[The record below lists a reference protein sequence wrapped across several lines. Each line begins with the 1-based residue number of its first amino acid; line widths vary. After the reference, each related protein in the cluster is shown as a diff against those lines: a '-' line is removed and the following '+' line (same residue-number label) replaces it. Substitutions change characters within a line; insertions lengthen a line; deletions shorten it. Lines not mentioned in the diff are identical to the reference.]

1 MNGNQ
6 QSTFKE
12 GEVTE
17 ILKRLTGSFAQ
28 CNAEAVLQR
37 AVFAGLYQ
45 DDVLEQDEADQDFS
59 DLDELLAPNSVDMNS
74 KSRAVAHSSPESLL
88 AIETGLFAGEPSY
101 VLKRD
106 PGGEKEAKQD
116 ASFLDELGTLSQA
129 DRPLPGV
136 NAKSSRSKRHG
147 RTLSTPG
154 RAGLVANFHLS
165 HAERLVAITAITS
178 LRELDPTLTDDQL
191 KKLLKIDAF
200 VHTLVQ
206 GYQGSG
212 ELPDWAKFVTPE
224 MKQFFRIYLLSTKP
238 GAKTI
243 TIRLDHETAEAA
255 LAGPRPPANYL
266 GEIIKRTL
274 AKLGIETDLTFN
286 LEFNHTG
293 RTENHPAHI
302 HGTLCIPDDRID
314 EVTET
319 LRNALAE
326 GYRQRYKN
334 LAVHIEKPR
343 SAHWWAAYCVKEY
356 DTTAIKLTTDRGQ
369 KTRPDYATRE
379 LTQQAK
385 AFYEGISAWLLA

>member
-1 MNGNQ
+1 MTAHQ
-6 QSTFKE
+6 KSPFKE
-12 GEVTE
+12 GEVND

-28 CNAEAVLQR
+28 RNAEAVLQQ
-37 AVFAGLYQ
+37 AGFAGLLQ
-45 DDVLEQDEADQDFS
+45 DNEFEQDEANQDFS
-59 DLDELLAPNSVDMNS
+59 DLDELLAQHSVNLTA

-88 AIETGLFAGEPSY
+88 AIERGLFAGEPSY
-101 VLKRD
+101 VLQRN

-129 DRPLPGV
+129 DWPLPGV

-165 HAERLVAITAITS
+165 HAERLVAINN
-178 LRELDPTLTDDQL
+178 LRELDPILTDDQI

-200 VHTLVQ
+200 VHTLVL

-274 AKLGIETDLTFN
+274 AKHCVETDMTFT

-302 HGTLCIPDDRID
+302 HGTLCIPDDRVN
-314 EVTET
+314 EVTEA

-334 LAVHIEKPR
+334 VAVHIGKPR
-343 SAHWWAAYCVKEY
+343 SAHWWAAYCAKEY
-356 DTTAIKLTTDRGQ
+356 GTTAIKLTTDRGR
-369 KTRPDYATRE
+369 KTRPDYAARK
-379 LTQQAK
+379 LTQDAK
-385 AFYEGISAWLLA
+385 AFYENISAWLGG